1 MLADVGFGCDKGV
14 RYLVGGPQASIQVL
28 RLLEWPNMQ
37 LSATLSGWTTA
48 TVAEEFLSPPAAGT
62 LPCGWA
68 TGVTHSF
75 TRAFTRATAVSIMN
89 TSSVFDAER
98 YTTALQARPVTSE
111 LRVSC
116 QATCVSVAGT
126 LVAHPHSV
134 RRKAAFYK
142 KSFT

>member
-75 TRAFTRATAVSIMN
+75 TRAFTRATAVPTVKLRLSRLRWE
-89 TSSVFDAER
+89 V
-98 YTTALQARPVTSE
+98 QAWRTQWPV
-111 LRVSC
+111 
-116 QATCVSVAGT
+116 
-126 LVAHPHSV
+126 
-134 RRKAAFYK
+134 
-142 KSFT
+142 